1 MVVVT
6 ATIRDKYNSVEKS
19 EVGAGPLA
27 MVVVT
32 ATIRDQCNSV
42 ETSEVGAGPSA
53 HSNAYQCKIKAH
65 RHGRM
70 VRTEQGDG
78 RCGSG

>member
-6 ATIRDKYNSVEKS
+6 ATIRDKCKSVEKS
-19 EVGAGPLA
+19 EVGAGPSA

-53 HSNAYQCKIKAH
+53 HSNA
-65 RHGRM
+65 
-70 VRTEQGDG
+70 
-78 RCGSG
+78 